1 MAFFQ
6 RPRKSYISRLFTFLS
21 PTTSNELRI
30 HAHMLRCSIC
40 LSGLLLFSNWAQLA
54 IAQSV
59 FQVSDFGAVGD
70 GKTLATPALQRTVD
84 AAAAAGGGEVELKP
98 GVYLT
103 GALFLKSHTH
113 LLLDRGAVVLGTTRK
128 DLYPLVPT
136 RAAGIEM
143 QWPAALLNIAG
154 QTDVS
159 IEGQGTIDGDG
170 DPWWKE
176 FWDLVPA
183 YESRGLRWAVDYD
196 VQRPELIRIY
206 NSNSVRIGDGLMLR
220 RSAFW
225 TIHICYSTHV
235 VVAGVT
241 VRDNDAN
248 GVRGPS
254 TDGVDIDSSSHVLV
268 EKVDIE
274 NNDDGICLK
283 AGMNADG
290 LRVDRPTQD
299 VVIRDSIIREG
310 ISGIAIGSDTA
321 GGFKNIRVYGIT
333 ILGGV
338 RYGIY
343 LKSTRTRGGWTDNVM
358 MSHIV
363 MVGVATA
370 IKIDLNYF
378 PAFSTPRIPSGIERN
393 LPPNLHAIPNYW
405 RILTAPV
412 DPVKGLPHFRDVTL
426 KDIRANGIGT
436 AFSVNAAPDAPL
448 VRFTLKDI
456 RIDAEHAGSIS
467 HTQEWMFQNVTVHA
481 RDGVPLKL
489 EAVEQSHGAI
499 QQLR

>member
-1 MAFFQ
+1 
-6 RPRKSYISRLFTFLS
+6 
-21 PTTSNELRI
+21 
-30 HAHMLRCSIC
+30 MLRWSIY
-40 LSGLLLFSNWAQLA
+40 LSGTLLFSICTPVAT
-54 IAQSV
+54 AQSV
-59 FQVSDFGAVGD
+59 FHASDFGAVGD
-70 GKTLATPALQRTVD
+70 GKTLVTAAMQRAMD

-98 GVYLT
+98 GIYLT

-113 LLLDRGAVVLGTTRK
+113 LVLDKGAVVLGTTRK

-159 IEGQGTIDGDG
+159 IEGEGTIDGDG
-170 DPWWKE
+170 DPWWKG

-206 NSNSVRIGDGLMLR
+206 NSNSVRIGNGLMLR

-225 TIHICYSTHV
+225 TVHICYSTN
-235 VVAGVT
+235 VAVTGVT
-241 VRDNDAN
+241 IRDNDAD

-254 TDGVDIDSSSHVLV
+254 TDGVDIDSSRHVLV

-290 LRVDRPTQD
+290 LRVDRPTED
-299 VVIRDSIIREG
+299 VVIRDSVIRQG

-321 GGFKNIRVYGIT
+321 GGFKNIKVYGIT

-343 LKSTRTRGGWTDNVM
+343 LKSTHTRGGWTDNVM

-363 MVGVATA
+363 MIGVPTA

-378 PAFSTPRIPSGIERN
+378 PAFSTPKVPSGIERN
-393 LPPNLHAIPNYW
+393 LPPNLHAVPDYW
-405 RILTAPV
+405 HILTAPV
-412 DPVKGLPHFRDVTL
+412 DPAKGIPHFRDVTL
-426 KDIRANGIGT
+426 KNIRASNVGT

-456 RIDAEHAGSIS
+456 RIDAGHAGSIG
-467 HTQEWMFQNVTVHA
+467 HTQRWTFQNVTVHA
-481 RDGVPLKL
+481 RDEVPLKL
-489 EAVEQSHGAI
+489 EDVKQSRGAI
-499 QQLR
+499 EQPQ